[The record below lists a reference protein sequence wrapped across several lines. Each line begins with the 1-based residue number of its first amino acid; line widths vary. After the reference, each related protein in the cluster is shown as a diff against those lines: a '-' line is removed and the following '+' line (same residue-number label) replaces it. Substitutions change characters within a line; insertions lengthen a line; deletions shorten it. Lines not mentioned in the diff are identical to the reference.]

1 MGSAEPAAKAASTY
15 ARAFMM
21 FVVPCVLIIPNLGK
35 GEKISP
41 FGFLATRD
49 AFDVFN
55 LDSVER
61 HRYLAIGCL

>member
-1 MGSAEPAAKAASTY
+1 MV
-15 ARAFMM
+15 
-21 FVVPCVLIIPNLGK
+21 FVVPYVLIIPNLGK

-61 HRYLAIGCL
+61 HRYLAIG